1 MAYTKKTASAEQDTP
16 KVVEKEP
23 VTYPDTA
30 TDVSADDSRIWTTL
44 ESGKNKTF
52 VMNVST
58 GCIIRTESSNG
69 STMCY
74 IPNTRYSRADGFKR
88 IN

>member
-1 MAYTKKTASAEQDTP
+1 MAYTKKTAPKSEDVDT
-16 KVVEKEP
+16 VVTTAVE
-23 VTYPDTA
+23 DTSC
-30 TDVSADDSRIWTTL
+30 DKGQSEESKIWTTL
-44 ESGKNKTF
+44 ESGKNKTY

-74 IPNTRYSRADGFKR
+74 LPNTRYEQGYGFKR

>member
-1 MAYTKKTASAEQDTP
+1 MAYTKKTAPKSEDVDT
-16 KVVEKEP
+16 VVTTTPE
-23 VTYPDTA
+23 DTSC
-30 TDVSADDSRIWTTL
+30 DKGQSEESKIWTTL
-44 ESGKNKTF
+44 ESGKNKTY

-74 IPNTRYSRADGFKR
+74 LPNTRYEQDYGFKR

>member
-1 MAYTKKTASAEQDTP
+1 MAYTKKTAPKSEDVDMVVTTTVEDTSCDSEQSEES
-16 KVVEKEP
+16 K
-23 VTYPDTA
+23 
-30 TDVSADDSRIWTTL
+30 IWTTL
-44 ESGKNKTF
+44 ESGKNKTY

-74 IPNTRYSRADGFKR
+74 LPNTRYEQGYGFKR

>member
-1 MAYTKKTASAEQDTP
+1 MAYTKKTAP
-16 KVVEKEP
+16 KSEDGPAMVEPVVE
-23 VTYPDTA
+23 DTSC
-30 TDVSADDSRIWTTL
+30 DRVQSEESKIWTTL
-44 ESGKNKTF
+44 ESGKNKTY

-74 IPNTRYSRADGFKR
+74 LPNTRYEQGYGFKR

>member
-1 MAYTKKTASAEQDTP
+1 MAYTKKTAPKSEDVDTVVTTAVEDTSCDKEQLEES
-16 KVVEKEP
+16 K
-23 VTYPDTA
+23 
-30 TDVSADDSRIWTTL
+30 IWTTL
-44 ESGKNKTF
+44 ENGKNKTY

-74 IPNTRYSRADGFKR
+74 LPNTRYEQGYGFKR

>member
-1 MAYTKKTASAEQDTP
+1 MAYTKKTVPKSEDVDT
-16 KVVEKEP
+16 VV
-23 VTYPDTA
+23 TA
-30 TDVSADDSRIWTTL
+30 TPEDTSCDKEQSEESKIWTTL
-44 ESGKNKTF
+44 ESGKNKTY

-74 IPNTRYSRADGFKR
+74 LPNTRYEQGYGFKR

>member
-1 MAYTKKTASAEQDTP
+1 MAYTKKTAPKSEDVDTVVTTAVEDTSCDREQSEES
-16 KVVEKEP
+16 K
-23 VTYPDTA
+23 
-30 TDVSADDSRIWTTL
+30 IWTTL
-44 ESGKNKTF
+44 ESGKNKTY

-74 IPNTRYSRADGFKR
+74 LPNTRYEQGHGFKR

>member
-1 MAYTKKTASAEQDTP
+1 MAYTKKTAPKSEDSSAIVES
-16 KVVEKEP
+16 VVE
-23 VTYPDTA
+23 DTSC
-30 TDVSADDSRIWTTL
+30 DREQSEESKIWTTL
-44 ESGKNKTF
+44 ESGKNKTY

-74 IPNTRYSRADGFKR
+74 LPNTRYEQGYGFKR

>member
-1 MAYTKKTASAEQDTP
+1 MAYTKKTTP
-16 KVVEKEP
+16 KSEDVDTVVTTAVEDTSCDKEQ
-23 VTYPDTA
+23 
-30 TDVSADDSRIWTTL
+30 SEGSKIWTTL
-44 ESGKNKTF
+44 ESGKNKTY

-74 IPNTRYSRADGFKR
+74 LPNTRYEQGYGFKR

>member
-1 MAYTKKTASAEQDTP
+1 MAYTKKTAPKSEDVDTVVTTAAEDTSCD
-16 KVVEKEP
+16 KEQ
-23 VTYPDTA
+23 
-30 TDVSADDSRIWTTL
+30 SEESKIWTTL
-44 ESGKNKTF
+44 ESGKNKTY

-74 IPNTRYSRADGFKR
+74 LPNTRYEQGYGFKR

>member
-1 MAYTKKTASAEQDTP
+1 MAYTKKTASNDVPAVDTDAA
-16 KVVEKEP
+16 VEM
-23 VTYPDTA
+23 PDTEQHC
-30 TDVSADDSRIWTTL
+30 DSKIWTTL
-44 ESGKNKTF
+44 ESGKNKTY

-74 IPNTRYSRADGFKR
+74 LPNTRYEHGFKR

>member
-1 MAYTKKTASAEQDTP
+1 MAYTKKTAPKSEDVDTVVTTAVEDTSCDKEQP
-16 KVVEKEP
+16 EESK
-23 VTYPDTA
+23 
-30 TDVSADDSRIWTTL
+30 IWTTL
-44 ESGKNKTF
+44 ESGKNKTY

-74 IPNTRYSRADGFKR
+74 LPNTRYEQGYGFKR

>member
-16 KVVEKEP
+16 KVVEP
-23 VTYPDTA
+23 VTYPD

>member
-1 MAYTKKTASAEQDTP
+1 MAYTKKTAPKSEDVDTVVTTAVEDTP
-16 KVVEKEP
+16 CDKER
-23 VTYPDTA
+23 
-30 TDVSADDSRIWTTL
+30 SEESKIWTTL
-44 ESGKNKTF
+44 ESGRNKTY

-74 IPNTRYSRADGFKR
+74 LPNTRYEQGYGFKR